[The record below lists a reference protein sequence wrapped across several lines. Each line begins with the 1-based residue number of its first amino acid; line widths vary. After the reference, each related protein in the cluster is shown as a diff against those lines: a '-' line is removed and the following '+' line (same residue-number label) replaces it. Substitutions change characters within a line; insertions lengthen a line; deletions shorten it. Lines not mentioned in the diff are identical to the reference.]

1 MRGRTARRTANP
13 CLRAFVAAALL
24 GSLSAG
30 ASTPALAGTSTGTPD
45 RGGPAR
51 AGDLAPALTAGTFAD
66 PPVTVRPKYRWWLPG
81 ANTSDDEL
89 RREVGQIAQA
99 GGGGVEVTAFA
110 APGAT
115 TDPVFGS
122 DSYLDENG
130 FGSPKWRHKLKVIA
144 DAARKDGVI
153 LDMALGPAWPVVVP
167 SVHNF
172 NQPSAQQQ
180 LIYGAE
186 FTAAGGS
193 RDGALPPTTT
203 GPPTVNTLACAATPS
218 GATDVRLSNVAG
230 LAAGDRITL
239 GSGAGGDTVTIK
251 QVGTSAGCTTVATD
265 TDAGATAVPV
275 TDVPDGLRAG
285 DRIVLGSGANQDVAT
300 VTGLGEQ
307 SMKSTLY
314 AAAPAGATSV
324 VVANDMNL
332 DPGGTVVIGIGSGQ
346 ETRRVTKVASSNSGR
361 PGTLTFDSP
370 LERAHARGAATAT
383 PGSGIAVTPA
393 PAHRHPAGEL
403 VRREGG
409 SATPTVVTP
418 AAHPHS
424 AGAEAVDT
432 AKTSLV
438 AVVAVQCSAD
448 CAPGGTGP
456 RKLDRASAR
465 DVTKLVDAGGRLH
478 YTFPT
483 GNGHPWV
490 LMDFFQTADGRLQS
504 TTAAKSPDYALDHLS
519 ASGAEA
525 TGDFWDRSVLAG
537 PDGPRISGGA
547 FFEDSLELGYNET
560 WTSDFARQFQK
571 LRGYSLTTF
580 LPALAGYAIHR
591 KGVYPAAFD
600 FSDGSGDKV
609 RWDYAQTWS
618 DLYSDRYLPALRRW
632 AEGHGMTLRA
642 QPYGDPIDAAHAA
655 EHIGIPEG
663 EGLEFS
669 GHDPDQQFKV
679 IASGAYMSGAPV
691 VSSECCAMSGKV
703 WATTVAENLSTQLYA
718 GLAGG
723 DNQIVW
729 HGFPYLTAPEGSGE
743 QTRWPGF
750 SYGGNT
756 SFAEAWGPRMPQW
769 SDMKAVNDHLAR
781 LSLVLRQGTPEFDV
795 GVYYQNLGLAG
806 QANDRPETIIPDTSA
821 MATAGYTYGYV
832 SPEFLKEPAAR
843 YTGGQ
848 LFPGRSGYRALLLN
862 DQQTYRRD
870 AADKILALARQGLPI
885 VIVGSEQP
893 PAVTTPG
900 YGPGDDAAVRKD
912 IATLYSYI
920 GDGRHHVARAA
931 TQDDVPTALASLG
944 VTAAAAHV
952 GTPCGRIVDVRR
964 HTADADY
971 YFLYNDS
978 GTAAD
983 QTIRLTGDGTAYRLD
998 TWSGQVTRLAERA
1011 DRSHAVTLPVR
1022 LAPHDATVIAV
1033 ARGDRFGGA
1042 APAREPGGTAT
1053 VQGLTDWELTVDSWT
1068 PGASGRPGDTAH
1080 TRIGPITVTAD
1091 SAGRLSAWSHVT
1103 RAEGFPA
1110 DLADVAGVG
1119 TYTTHV
1125 RLGARSRDAR
1135 LDLGAVV
1142 DTSRVS
1148 VNGHVLPP
1156 QDCLDLSGIDVGRY
1170 LRPGDN
1176 TITVRVASPLINA
1189 VRAAPGTGASGRQRT
1204 DNGLI
1209 GPVRLTTTK

>member
-1 MRGRTARRTANP
+1 MRGRTARRRANLS
-13 CLRAFVAAALL
+13 LRAFVTAALL
-24 GSLSAG
+24 GGLAAPSALAG
-30 ASTPALAGTSTGTPD
+30 ASPGAPD
-45 RGGPAR
+45 RGGSAR
-51 AGDLAPALTAGTFAD
+51 AGDPAPALTAGTFAD
-66 PPVTVRPKYRWWLPG
+66 PPTAVRPKYRWWLPG
-81 ANTSDDEL
+81 ADTSDDEL
-89 RREVGQIAQA
+89 RREIGQIARA
-99 GGGGVEVTAFA
+99 GGGGVEVTAFPV
-110 APGAT
+110 PGAT

-130 FGSPKWRHKLKVIA
+130 FGSPKWQHKLKVIA

-153 LDMALGPAWPVVVP
+153 LDMALGPSWPVVVP

-186 FTAAGGS
+186 FTAAGGT

-203 GPPTVNTLACAATPS
+203 NPPTVDTLACAAMPS
-218 GATDVRLSNVAG
+218 GATDVQLSNIAG

-239 GSGAGGDTVTIK
+239 GSGADADTVTIK
-251 QVGTSAGCTTVATD
+251 RVGTSAGCTTVATD
-265 TDAGATAVPV
+265 TAAGATAVSV
-275 TDVPDGLRAG
+275 TDVPDGLRTG
-285 DRIVLGSGANQDVAT
+285 DKIVFGSGADQDVAT
-300 VTGLGEQ
+300 VTGLGTQ

-314 AAAPAGATSV
+314 AAAAAGATSV
-324 VVANDMNL
+324 MVANDMNL
-332 DPGGTVVIGIGSGQ
+332 DPGGTVVIGFGSGQ
-346 ETRRVTKVASSNSGR
+346 ETRKLTKVASSGSGK
-361 PGTLTFDSP
+361 PGTLTFDTP

-383 PGSGIAVTPA
+383 PGSGITVKPA
-393 PAHRHPAGEL
+393 PAHPHPAGEL
-403 VRREGG
+403 VRRDGI

-418 AAHPHS
+418 APHAHS
-424 AGAEAVDT
+424 AGAEAMDT
-432 AKTSLV
+432 AKSSLV

-448 CAPGGTGP
+448 CVPGGTGP
-456 RKLDRASAR
+456 QKLDRASAR
-465 DVTKLVDAGGRLH
+465 DVTKLVDAGGRFH
-478 YTFPT
+478 YTFPA

-490 LMDFFQTADGRLQS
+490 LMDFYQTADGRLQS

-525 TGDFWDRSVLAG
+525 TGDFWDRSVLGG
-537 PDGPRISGGA
+537 PDGPRTSGGA

-560 WTSDFARQFQK
+560 WTSDFAQRFQK

-600 FSDGSGDKV
+600 FSDGSGDKA

-618 DLYSDRYLPALRRW
+618 DLYSDRYLPALQQW
-632 AEGHGMTLRA
+632 TESHGMTLRA

-669 GHDPDQQFKV
+669 GHNADQQFKV
-679 IASGAYMSGAPV
+679 IASGAYMGGAPV
-691 VSSECCAMSGKV
+691 VSSECCAISGKV
-703 WATTVAENLSTQLYA
+703 WGTTVAENLSTELYD

-729 HGFPYLTAPEGSGE
+729 HGFPYLESPAGSGE

-769 SDMKAVNDHLAR
+769 SEMKAVNDHLAR
-781 LSLVLRQGTPEFDV
+781 LSLVLRQGTPQFDV
-795 GVYYQNLGLAG
+795 GVYYQNLGLSG
-806 QANDRPETIIPDTSA
+806 QANDRPETVIPNTSA
-821 MATAGYTYGYV
+821 MATAGYTYGYI
-832 SPEFLKEPAAR
+832 SPEFLKEPAAE

-862 DQQTYRRD
+862 NQQTYRRD
-870 AADKILALARQGLPI
+870 AADKILDLARKGLPI
-885 VIVGSEQP
+885 VIVGSDRP

-900 YGPGDDAAVRKD
+900 YGPGDEAAVRKD

-931 TQDDVPTALASLG
+931 TQDDVPAALTSLG

-952 GTPCGRIVDVRR
+952 GTPSGRIVDVRR

-978 GTAAD
+978 DTAAD
-983 QTIRLTGDGTAYRLD
+983 QTVRLTGDGTAYRLD

-1011 DRSHAVTLPVR
+1011 TRSHAVTLPVR
-1022 LAPHDATVIAV
+1022 LAAHDATVIAV
-1033 ARGDRFGGA
+1033 ARGSRFGGA
-1042 APAREPGGTAT
+1042 AAAARAPGGTAA
-1053 VQGLTDWELTVDSWT
+1053 VQGLTNWELTVDSWT
-1068 PGASGRPGDTAH
+1068 PGASGRPDDTAH
-1080 TRIGPITVTAD
+1080 TRIGPVAVTAD
-1091 SAGRLSAWSHVT
+1091 SAGNLPAWTHITKSAGYPV
-1103 RAEGFPA
+1103 

-1125 RLGARSRDAR
+1125 RLANKGQDVH

-1142 DTSRVS
+1142 DTSRIS
-1148 VNGHVLPP
+1148 VNGHALPP
-1156 QDCLDLSGIDVGRY
+1156 QDHLDLSRIDIGRY

-1176 TITVRVASPLINA
+1176 TITVRVATPLINA
-1189 VRAAPGTGASGRQRT
+1189 VRVAPGTGAAGRKRT

-1209 GPVRLTTTK
+1209 GPVRLTTTT

>member
-1 MRGRTARRTANP
+1 MHGRTARRTANL
-13 CLRAFVAAALL
+13 CLRTLVAAALL
-24 GSLSAG
+24 GSLPAPS
-30 ASTPALAGTSTGTPD
+30 ALAGTSRDAPD
-45 RGGPAR
+45 RGGSAR
-51 AGDLAPALTAGTFAD
+51 AGDPAPALTARNFAD
-66 PPVTVRPKYRWWLPG
+66 PPTAVRPKYRWWLPG

-89 RREVGQIAQA
+89 RREIGQIAEA

-130 FGSPKWRHKLKVIA
+130 FGSPKWQHKLKVIA
-144 DAARKDGVI
+144 EAARKNGVI
-153 LDMALGPAWPVVVP
+153 LDMALGPSWPVVVP

-203 GPPTVNTLACAATPS
+203 NPPTLNTLSCAATPS
-218 GATDVRLSNVAG
+218 GATDVRLSNIAG

-239 GSGAGGDTVTIK
+239 GSSADDDAVTIK
-251 QVGTSAGCTTVATD
+251 RVGTSAGCTTVATD
-265 TDAGATAVPV
+265 ADAGATAVAV
-275 TDVPDGLRAG
+275 TDVPDGLRTG
-285 DRIVLGSGANQDVAT
+285 DRIVLGSGADQDVAT
-300 VTGLGEQ
+300 VTGLGTQ

-314 AAAPAGATSV
+314 APAAAGATSV
-324 VVANDMNL
+324 MVANDMNL
-332 DPGGTVVIGIGSGQ
+332 NAGGTVVIGMGSDQ
-346 ETRRVTKVASSNSGR
+346 ETRKLTKVAHSNSGR
-361 PGTLTFDSP
+361 PGTLTFDTP
-370 LERAHARGAATAT
+370 LERAHAGGAVTAT
-383 PGSGIAVTPA
+383 PGSGITVTPA
-393 PAHRHPAGEL
+393 PAHPHPAGEL
-403 VRREGG
+403 VRRDGG
-409 SATPTVVTP
+409 SATATVVTP
-418 AAHPHS
+418 SAHAHS
-424 AGAEAVDT
+424 AGAEAMDT

-438 AVVAVQCSAD
+438 AVVAVQCGAD

-456 RKLDRASAR
+456 QKLDRASVR
-465 DVTKLVDAGGRLH
+465 DVTKLVDASGRLR
-478 YTFPT
+478 YTFPA

-490 LMDFFQTADGRLQS
+490 LMDFYQTADGRLQS

-519 ASGAEA
+519 ASGAKA
-525 TGDFWDRSVLAG
+525 TGDFWDHSVLGG
-537 PDGPRISGGA
+537 PDGPRTSGGA

-560 WTSDFARQFQK
+560 WTSDFAQQFQK
-571 LRGYSLTTF
+571 LRGYSVTTF

-600 FSDGSGDKV
+600 FSDGSSDKA

-618 DLYSDRYLPALRRW
+618 DLYSDRYLPALQRW
-632 AEGHGMTLRA
+632 TESNGMTLRA

-669 GHDPDQQFKV
+669 GHNSDQQFKV

-691 VSSECCAMSGKV
+691 VSSECCAISGKV
-703 WATTVAENLSTQLYA
+703 WGTTVAENLSTQLYA

-723 DNQIVW
+723 DNQVVW
-729 HGFPYLTAPEGSGE
+729 HGFPYLESPAGSGA
-743 QTRWPGF
+743 QTQWPGF

-769 SDMKAVNDHLAR
+769 SDVKAVNDHLAR
-781 LSLVLRQGTPEFDV
+781 LSLVLRQGTPQFDV
-795 GVYYQNLGLAG
+795 GVYYQNTGLSG
-806 QANDRPETIIPDTSA
+806 QANDRPDAIIPNTSA
-821 MATAGYTYGYV
+821 MATAGYTYGYI
-832 SPEFLKEPAAR
+832 SPEFLKEPAAK

-848 LFPGRSGYRALLLN
+848 LFPGKSGYRALLLN
-862 DQQTYRRD
+862 NQQTYRRD
-870 AADKILALARQGLPI
+870 AADKILDLARQGLPI
-885 VIVGSEQP
+885 VVVGSDQP

-900 YGPGDDAAVRKD
+900 YGPADEAAVRKD

-920 GDGRHHVARAA
+920 GDGRHHVVRAA
-931 TQDDVPTALASLG
+931 TQDDVPTALTSLG

-952 GTPCGRIVDVRR
+952 GTASGRIVDVRR
-964 HTADADY
+964 HTADTDY

-978 GTAAD
+978 GTTAE
-983 QTIRLTGDGTAYRLD
+983 QTLRLTGDGAAYRLD

-1011 DRSHAVTLPVR
+1011 TGSHAVTLPVR
-1022 LAPHDATVIAV
+1022 LAAHDATVIAV
-1033 ARGDRFGGA
+1033 ARDGRFGGA
-1042 APAREPGGTAT
+1042 AAPSGEPDGTPTAEP
-1053 VQGLTDWELTVDSWT
+1053 LTSWQLTVDSWT
-1068 PGASGRPGDTAH
+1068 PGPSGRPDDTAH
-1080 TRIGPITVTAD
+1080 TAIGPLTVTAG
-1091 SAGRLSAWSHVT
+1091 STGELPAWSHIT
-1103 RAEGFPA
+1103 RSAGFPV

-1119 TYTTHV
+1119 TYTAHV
-1125 RLGARSRDAR
+1125 RLDGPGGDAT

-1148 VNGHVLPP
+1148 VNGHTLPP
-1156 QDCLDLSGIDVGRY
+1156 QDLLDLSRVDVGRY

-1189 VRAAPGTGASGRQRT
+1189 VRVVPGAGAAGRQRT
-1204 DNGLI
+1204 DNGLM